1 MEETAIRQFQDLET
15 HHWWFR
21 GRRAVYFALLE
32 SVQDDRSGP
41 VLDVGTGAGGFL
53 EGLGRWGRV
62 VACDLVPADLVF
74 VAERGLS
81 DTVAGDAAS
90 LPFADAAFGTLSLFD
105 AIEHTEDD
113 VAVLREALRVV
124 RPGGRAIV
132 SVPAHPFLF
141 SNNDRVARH
150 HRRYSRRVLRQ
161 RLREAGWEIE
171 RATFANALLF
181 PLILPAVLLIKAKEA
196 VFPRVLDTTTNLTW
210 RYPRW
215 LNSALAAVFSLE
227 RFLVRHFDVPLG
239 HSLAAVARRPD

>member
-15 HHWWFR
+15 RHWWFR

-32 SVQDDRSGP
+32 SAHADRTGP

-53 EGLGRWGRV
+53 EGLGHWGRV
-62 VACDLVPADLVF
+62 VACDLVPGDLVF

-81 DTVAGDAAS
+81 DTVAGDAAR
-90 LPFADAAFGTLSLFD
+90 LPFKDSAFGTVSLFD

-132 SVPAHPFLF
+132 SVPAHAFLF
-141 SNNDRVARH
+141 SNNDRVAKH
-150 HRRYSRRVLRQ
+150 HRRYSRRLLRQ
-161 RLREAGWEIE
+161 RLRDAGWEIE

-196 VFPRVLDTTTNLTW
+196 LLPRAFDTTTNLTW

-215 LNSALAAVFSLE
+215 LNSLLAAVFSFE
-227 RFLVRHFDVPLG
+227 RHLVMHFDLPFG